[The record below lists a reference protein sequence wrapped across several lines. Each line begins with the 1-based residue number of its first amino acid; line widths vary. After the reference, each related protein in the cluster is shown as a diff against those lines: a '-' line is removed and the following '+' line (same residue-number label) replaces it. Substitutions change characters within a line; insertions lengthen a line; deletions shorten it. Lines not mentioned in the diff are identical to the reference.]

1 MLSDSNA
8 IAWRQQRC
16 RWCGPP
22 RPPRPTAPARGP
34 PGFTMMFLAG
44 RLYWYGL
51 VFRSVWRNIF
61 GVNITFFVQI
71 SPQFPLMFWWGWIP
85 ISSNAKAQLLLR
97 IAFVIVIYK
106 GLFILFSIFELF
118 RVWKF
123 DLEISSREKNLQ
135 KFTVRKVRY
144 VTQFKDYSSS
154 SSLSCRRRPGN
165 IIRPPVFSRFI
176 CCRNKKIYVVVHIC
190 RGGGTDFV

>member
-1 MLSDSNA
+1 MRIKILTNTKGKRTPWPWKHKCYYIGISFRFWIFLWDFFKVQFWFVEFVIVSVCLFTFTQRRRMLSDSNA

-16 RWCGPP
+16 SWCGSP

-51 VFRSVWRNIF
+51 DFRSVWRNIF

-85 ISSNAKAQLLLR
+85 ISSNANAQLLLR
-97 IAFVIVIYK
+97 IAHVSNLDGTAQFCSRAEK
-106 GLFILFSIFELF
+106 KSI
-118 RVWKF
+118 
-123 DLEISSREKNLQ
+123 S
-135 KFTVRKVRY
+135 
-144 VTQFKDYSSS
+144 
-154 SSLSCRRRPGN
+154 
-165 IIRPPVFSRFI
+165 
-176 CCRNKKIYVVVHIC
+176 KKK
-190 RGGGTDFV
+190 